1 MKTLQQYIEQ
11 SFLTESTI
19 SNEFV
24 KLIGIVKRIGT
35 YTVSRFVF
43 GDELK
48 VIGKRFIATTVTNSD
63 TDKSIGTIIGV
74 LKSNSKNTDIVG
86 FAVLD
91 GTSGLVRNI
100 DRGLVVGKFNSNKNE
115 PVKIGGYKVRWYGEK
130 QDKQKLE
137 QLIDYYKDVT
147 EPKDED
153 KKLEEAIQMTTTTAN
168 GNSPAMIRLRGG
180 SNTEINKIVSALN
193 SMKTTLF
200 IQQVQDN
207 GTCVNFTLGR
217 TNRPTVDII
226 VQRRY
231 GSTTTGPRS
240 FGVNAHNITDS
251 NGEIIKDG
259 AIALMSITDRTGVFG
274 YRGTTNRL
282 LSAVRRD
289 NKVQSNSIAGVRITK
304 DSIDSIIKWLK
315 SLQSLT
321 NGNAIATSWSKF
333 VADSGKQK
341 TNTNK

>member
-24 KLIGIVKRIGT
+24 KLIGIIKRVGT

-48 VIGKRFIATTVTNSD
+48 VIGKRFISTTATNSD
-63 TDKSIGTIIGV
+63 TDKPIGTIIGV
-74 LKSNSKNTDIVG
+74 LKSNSKNTDIIG
-86 FAVLD
+86 FAILD

-100 DRGLVVGKFNSNKNE
+100 DRGLVVGKFNFNKNE
-115 PVKIGGYKVRWYGEK
+115 PIEVGGYKVRWYGEK

-153 KKLEEAIQMTTTTAN
+153 KKLEEAIQMTTTAAN

-217 TNRPTVDII
+217 TNRPTVDIL

-240 FGVNAHNITDS
+240 FGVNAQNITDS
-251 NGEIIKDG
+251 SGEIIKDG

-341 TNTNK
+341 TNTDK